1 MSLSSKNMMKLMAY
15 ADGELEGAE
24 RIEAEMLLA
33 SDADA
38 ATFIDQ
44 VAGLGTLLEV
54 GHQDRLGKTLAAF
67 DVTAAVMGA
76 IAKETPA
83 AAETARA
90 TNVAG
95 GGANVRSLAAARE
108 KKSGGLKIGVG
119 VAAALALAASVFLFT
134 QHRNDEAPMAAVAP
148 APAVQQAQGS
158 SGIVV
163 ESAGKSVSV
172 FYLPT
177 ESELSTSVLVWVDET
192 GEK

>member
-1 MSLSSKNMMKLMAY
+1 MSLSSENMMKLMAY

-38 ATFIDQ
+38 ATFIEQ
-44 VAGLGTLLEV
+44 VAGLGTLLEL

-76 IAKETPA
+76 IARERPA

-90 TNVAG
+90 TTVAG

-134 QHRNDEAPMAAVAP
+134 QHRNDETPMAVAP